1 MREEIELIVY
11 SAVGL
16 LVLEHLVW
24 WGREMISARPWPRA
38 AIPALAAGLGKALT
52 AGALI
57 SLQALIVAGSPLVDE
72 VRNYVRPMVM
82 GGVTVSILSHR
93 WWRTGLGR

>member
-1 MREEIELIVY
+1 MREEIELVVY
-11 SAVGL
+11 SGVGL

-24 WGREMISARPWPRA
+24 WGRQMISARPWPRA

-72 VRNYVRPMVM
+72 VRNFARPMVM
-82 GGVTVSILSHR
+82 GGVTIGVLAHR
-93 WWRTGLGR
+93 WWRRG